1 MKKVILLFA
10 MLCQMAVVMAQQ
22 SDFQKA
28 VARYKNYSV
37 VTATVTKT
45 DVKKAVAKSDVSE
58 GTLVMKRPSEVS
70 ITTGGGSDQ
79 LLMQGSKFTMTVKGK
94 KHTTNSE
101 TNAQFRTFQTV
112 FESILSGGNKDIS
125 QLSDLSVTR
134 RGATLLLTITP
145 QAESKKAARRMLFT
159 SFQLT
164 IDTKTSELRSLR
176 MNGKAGYQEYLFTNF
191 QFK

>member
-112 FESILSGGNKDIS
+112 FESILAGGNKDIS
-125 QLSDLSVTR
+125 QLGDLSVTR
-134 RGATLLLTITP
+134 RGATLLITITP

>member
-125 QLSDLSVTR
+125 QLGDLSVTR

>member
-70 ITTGGGSDQ
+70 ITTGGGNDQ

-112 FESILSGGNKDIS
+112 FESILAGGNKDIS
-125 QLSDLSVTR
+125 QLGDLSVTR

>member
-28 VARYKNYSV
+28 VARYKNHSV

-112 FESILSGGNKDIS
+112 FESILAGGNKDIS
-125 QLSDLSVTR
+125 QLGDLSVTR

>member
-112 FESILSGGNKDIS
+112 FESILAGGNKDIS
-125 QLSDLSVTR
+125 QLGDLSVNR

>member
-1 MKKVILLFA
+1 MKKVILLCA

-112 FESILSGGNKDIS
+112 FESILAGGNKDIS
-125 QLSDLSVTR
+125 QLGDLSVTR

>member
-112 FESILSGGNKDIS
+112 FESILAGGNKDIS
-125 QLSDLSVTR
+125 QLGDLSVTR